1 MMITYPI
8 CHKEDIPENS
18 AKGFSLETRFGEI
31 TFFVIHKNAKYFA
44 YVNSCPHTNIN
55 LEWMPDQFLDIN
67 NELIRCSLHGAKFQI
82 EDGYCIFG
90 PCLGQQ
96 LKPLEIR
103 IEGDDLQLVT
113 DY

>member
-18 AKGFSLETRFGEI
+18 AKGFSLETRLGEI
-31 TFFVIHKNAKYFA
+31 TFFVIRKNAKYFA

-55 LEWMPDQFLDIN
+55 LEWMPNQFLDIN

-82 EDGYCIFG
+82 EDGCIFG